1 MFSTHE
7 HMAQV
12 GFALALGVL
21 GIYGN
26 LGGRETLVPAAA
38 AQGPVTTPIRI
49 TYGSDDLQFGDLR
62 LPSGLGPYP
71 VTVVI
76 HGGCWSNF
84 FGLDLMDDMSDA
96 LTAAGVAPW
105 NIEYRR
111 IGDPGGGFPNTL
123 IDVGMAV
130 DKVRDLAP
138 VYHLDLSRVITV
150 GHSAGGH
157 LGLWVAV
164 RHRLPAGHLLRG
176 AAPLLLSAV
185 VTLAGIPNLAESVAL
200 NVCIGDAPG
209 GGVAVPYAAVLMGGT
224 PDQVPQLYAVASPS
238 ELLPLSLRQT
248 LIHGDSR

>member
-7 HMAQV
+7 HMAQF

-21 GIYGN
+21 GICGN
-26 LGGRETLVPAAA
+26 LGGNELLIPAAA
-38 AQGPVTTPIRI
+38 AQGAVTTPVRI
-49 TYGSDDLQFGDLR
+49 AYGSDPLQVGDLR
-62 LPSGLGPYP
+62 LPAGVGPYP
-71 VTVVI
+71 VAVVI

-96 LTAAGVAPW
+96 LTAAGVATW

-138 VYHLDLSRVITV
+138 MYHLDLSRVITV

-157 LGLWVAV
+157 LGL
-164 RHRLPAGHLLRG
+164 
-176 AAPLLLSAV
+176 
-185 VTLAGIPNLAESVAL
+185 
-200 NVCIGDAPG
+200 
-209 GGVAVPYAAVLMGGT
+209 
-224 PDQVPQLYAVASPS
+224 
-238 ELLPLSLRQT
+238 
-248 LIHGDSR
+248 